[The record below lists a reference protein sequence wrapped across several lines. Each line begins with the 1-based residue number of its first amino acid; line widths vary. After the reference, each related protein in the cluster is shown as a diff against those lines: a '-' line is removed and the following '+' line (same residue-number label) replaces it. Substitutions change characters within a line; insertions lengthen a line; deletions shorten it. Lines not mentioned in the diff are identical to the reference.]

1 MEGSS
6 TFLADQSS
14 AYSLDDVIAVGFDA
28 DDSSKLDSQ
37 FMKNG
42 IQGRGLGGGAGESVE
57 DPSLFAVVLGQSF
70 LYDAHSYTIRN
81 KGSLVHIAFSFL
93 AESSSRF
100 HSRTEHVAGC
110 NLGDAVITNELFCLG
125 AFAGAGRSH

>member
-57 DPSLFAVVLGQSF
+57 DPSLLQSPW
-70 LYDAHSYTIRN
+70 A
-81 KGSLVHIAFSFL
+81 SLSFTMPTVTL
-93 AESSSRF
+93 SGTRAPLS
-100 HSRTEHVAGC
+100 
-110 NLGDAVITNELFCLG
+110 I
-125 AFAGAGRSH
+125 